1 MSSLKIGR
9 SFKESPKLDSQLSNT
24 ISNNTSVIGSA
35 HDVITLSNFIPLSSS
50 ASAGTRWAW
59 CAANENI
66 IVLKSVMLT
75 AAKAVSRMAAPAVQQ
90 MAAAVVRQLAELAV
104 QLTAVQHVLAVLAGL
119 AVLQQLELAAQQAAR
134 LMAVFQQMGPAGL
147 QVLAESEV
155 QRTAHQAATQLAAM
169 AVLAELPPARL
180 ADQQATNR

>member
-90 MAAAVVRQLAELAV
+90 MAAAVVRQLA
-104 QLTAVQHVLAVLAGL
+104 VLAGL
-119 AVLQQLELAAQQAAR
+119 VVLQQVVLAAQA
-134 LMAVFQQMGPAGL
+134 QQ
-147 QVLAESEV
+147 
-155 QRTAHQAATQLAAM
+155 
-169 AVLAELPPARL
+169 AEL
-180 ADQQATNR
+180 Q

>member
-119 AVLQQLELAAQQAAR
+119 VVLQQVVLAAQA
-134 LMAVFQQMGPAGL
+134 QQ
-147 QVLAESEV
+147 
-155 QRTAHQAATQLAAM
+155 
-169 AVLAELPPARL
+169 AEL
-180 ADQQATNR
+180 Q

>member
-1 MSSLKIGR
+1 
-9 SFKESPKLDSQLSNT
+9 
-24 ISNNTSVIGSA
+24 V
-35 HDVITLSNFIPLSSS
+35 
-50 ASAGTRWAW
+50 
-59 CAANENI
+59 
-66 IVLKSVMLT
+66 VLQPV
-75 AAKAVSRMAAPAVQQ
+75 
-90 MAAAVVRQLAELAV
+90 V
-104 QLTAVQHVLAVLAGL
+104 QLM

>member
-35 HDVITLSNFIPLSSS
+35 HDVITLSNFIPLSSN

-66 IVLKSVMLT
+66 IVLKSVIKNPPMKCRYCTRSTSRRPLYHESCWM
-75 AAKAVSRMAAPAVQQ
+75 KAHGNQNEVY
-90 MAAAVVRQLAELAV
+90 VVTTDRSGRDCIVEKASESLDKAIKFSKSDNLDNRHLAYHIKKMKVE
-104 QLTAVQHVLAVLAGL
+104 
-119 AVLQQLELAAQQAAR
+119 
-134 LMAVFQQMGPAGL
+134 
-147 QVLAESEV
+147 
-155 QRTAHQAATQLAAM
+155 
-169 AVLAELPPARL
+169 
-180 ADQQATNR
+180 